1 MKARLTFS
9 EILQASLRGW
19 DLRRSD
25 ECVLSVALPIQNI
38 DPLYILPILAQQ
50 EEFRFLWDQA
60 PGLSVAAAG
69 QCQNFELT
77 GQRRFELA
85 QRFSDETLDRL
96 VDVSLNAPSQAK
108 PRILFAFTFFE
119 QTADG
124 KKTIRNTPAVQAVLP
139 RWQLT
144 RQASLGWLRL
154 NAVVAHE
161 ADVRGFV
168 EQFWLMHENLF
179 RFSLNNVQAK
189 EQISFNS
196 TNTVFSGWQGNFRLA
211 LAKGIDLVNS
221 GELEKLVLAVKQ
233 LFLLKYPLD
242 PVALLSSLRKYQR
255 GSCRFLWQRSQNEI
269 FFGASPER
277 LLSLNHGNL
286 QTDALAGTA
295 RQHDDG
301 LDLLKSE
308 KNLREHELVVC
319 SIKDQLL
326 QRGLSPNRLRQPRL
340 AKHGHLIHLHTPIK
354 ASAKGFSALQLVEIL
369 HPTPAVAGL
378 PRNKSLQWLRTLEPF
393 DRGCYAAPLG
403 WIDTSGNAE
412 FRVAIR
418 CGYARGHHLHLIAG
432 AGLVKGSV
440 EEVEMQ
446 EVSLKLA
453 VLADQLDLNL
463 EAQEKPFS
471 RHLIT

>member
-1 MKARLTFS
+1 MKSRLIFS

-25 ECVLSVALPIQNI
+25 ECVLSLALPINHI
-38 DPLYILPILAQQ
+38 DPLNILPILADK
-50 EEFRFLWDQA
+50 EEFRFLWDQS
-60 PGLSVAAAG
+60 PGLSIAAAG

-85 QRFSDETLDRL
+85 QRFSDETLGRL
-96 VDVSLNAPSQAK
+96 VDVSPEAPSQSK

-124 KKTIRNTPAVQAVLP
+124 KKNARTTPAVQAVLP
-139 RWQLT
+139 HWQLT
-144 RQASLGWLRL
+144 RQSSSGWLRL

-168 EQFWLMHENLF
+168 EQCWLMRENLSTSF
-179 RFSLNNVQAK
+179 VKKIYPKKIIAFSSKSSVA
-189 EQISFNS
+189 E
-196 TNTVFSGWQGNFRLA
+196 TWQGNYRLA

-221 GELEKLVLAVKQ
+221 GELKKLVLAVRK
-233 LFLLKYPLD
+233 LVFLENPLD
-242 PVALLSSLRKYQR
+242 PVSLLSSLRQHQR
-255 GSCRFLWQRSQNEI
+255 GSCRFLWQRSANES

-277 LLSLNHGNL
+277 LLSLHKGNL

-295 RQHDDG
+295 RQKDNG
-301 LDLLKSE
+301 LNLLKSE
-308 KNLREHELVVC
+308 KNLREHELVVS

-326 QRGLSPNRLRQPRL
+326 ERGLNPNRLRYPRL

-354 ASAKGFSALQLVEIL
+354 ASCKGLSALQLVEML

-378 PRNKSLQWLRTLEPF
+378 PRTKSLQWLRTLEPF
-393 DRGCYAAPLG
+393 DRECYAAPLG

-418 CGYARGHHLHLIAG
+418 CGYSRGNHLHLIAG
-432 AGLVKGSV
+432 AGLVQGSV
-440 EEVEMQ
+440 VEAELQ
-446 EVSLKLA
+446 EVGLKLA
-453 VLADQLDLNL
+453 VLADQLDVNL
-463 EAQEKPFS
+463 EPHEKSSS
-471 RHLIT
+471 RHLMT